1 MILSYGNKETEQFA
15 NGYFVK
21 KFQGFAQQ
29 AETRLAILEA
39 AVSLQTLRNLR
50 GNRFKSL
57 GADRIGA
64 DRKGE
69 YSIRINDQWRI
80 CFKWPNRAP
89 GPSEVKIED
98 YH

>member
-15 NGYFVK
+15 NGYSVK

-29 AETRLAILEA
+29 AETRLSILEA

-50 GNRFKSL
+50 GNRFKAL
-57 GADRIGA
+57 GTG
-64 DRKGE
+64 RKGE

-80 CFKWPNRAP
+80 CFKWPNRAS

-98 YH
+98 YHS